1 MDLNVVYSRHSVR
14 SYTEMPIEA
23 ELVNRL
29 NEHIEAYNFA
39 SGLKIQLVTNEPD
52 AFGASLLAKYG
63 KFKNVEN
70 YLCMIGPKGLDEE
83 VGYYGEKLVLDAQQ
97 MGLNTCWV
105 CLTYKKGRLK
115 VEVEKG
121 MKVYALISIGYGTT
135 QGATHKI
142 KQPIQVCPNIC
153 SSPEWVQRGVN
164 CALLAPTAINQ
175 QQFRFKWLGDK
186 RVHAYSAMGIYTK
199 IDLGIAKCHFEIG
212 AKPINVEWE

>member
-105 CLTYKKGRLK
+105 CLTYKKGRFL
-115 VEVEKG
+115 
-121 MKVYALISIGYGTT
+121 S
-135 QGATHKI
+135 ATAPRKEPHTKS
-142 KQPIQVCPNIC
+142 
-153 SSPEWVQRGVN
+153 SSPYR
-164 CALLAPTAINQ
+164 CAPT
-175 QQFRFKWLGDK
+175 
-186 RVHAYSAMGIYTK
+186 SARRPNGCN
-199 IDLGIAKCHFEIG
+199 AE
-212 AKPINVEWE
+212 